1 MDKNLKERLSA
12 MPDETLLSI
21 MENKPDDYTAGAIAL
36 VEEEIFARGGLE
48 VLKRKVR
55 QFRSESPE
63 SRHPE
68 TQPPELHAESN
79 ELLDRLKKFYLV
91 LVFVAYVLFLYVI
104 RGSLWF
110 YWFCVFGLIA
120 FFIRVLIR
128 ARRLTPEEEYEEIA
142 KEIAKHPDSAA
153 KGEQQADGQE

>member
-21 MENKPDDYTAGAIAL
+21 IENKPDDYTADAL
-36 VEEEIFARGGLE
+36 AFVKEELSARGGLE
-48 VLKRKVR
+48 VLKQKV
-55 QFRSESPE
+55 QQSRSESQE

-68 TQPPELHAESN
+68 THPPELHAESN
-79 ELLDRLKKFYLV
+79 ELLDRMKKFYLV

-142 KEIAKHPDSAA
+142 KEMAKKTGSSTSREDSSV
-153 KGEQQADGQE
+153 DS